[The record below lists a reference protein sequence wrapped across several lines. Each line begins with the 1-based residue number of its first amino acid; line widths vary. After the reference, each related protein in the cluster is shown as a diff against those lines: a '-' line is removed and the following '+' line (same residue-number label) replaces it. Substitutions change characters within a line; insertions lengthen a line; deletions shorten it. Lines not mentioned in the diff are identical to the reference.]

1 MAAKLEDKGACG
13 PHKLILDERKSL
25 TVTGVT
31 EVVSFD
37 ENAVV
42 LHTCQGE
49 LLVRGQDLH
58 LKTLSQD
65 GGQVAVEGQ
74 VDLMAYEEPRA
85 QGGFL
90 RRLFGA

>member
-1 MAAKLEDKGACG
+1 MAANMEDKGRQG
-13 PHKLILDERKSL
+13 PHKLTLDERKNLLVS
-25 TVTGVT
+25 GVT
-31 EVVSFD
+31 QVVSFD

-42 LHTCQGE
+42 LHTYRGV

-74 VDLMAYEEPRA
+74 VDLLAYEEPKA
-85 QGGFL
+85 QGSLL